1 MDIEFA
7 DTNLRDLCNDERVAK
22 RKFDAAIVKQLHHR
36 LMDIQAARVVTNLTG
51 GKPHPLERER
61 LGQFAITLVGLY
73 RLVFEPANNPIP
85 RKADGKIDWSNV
97 NKVRIVYIGDYHDY

>member
-7 DTNLRDLCNDERVAK
+7 DTNLIELCNDERVAK
-22 RKFDAAIVKQLHHR
+22 RKFNAALVKQLHHR
-36 LMDIQAARVVTNLTG
+36 LMDIRAAPFVTNIIG

-61 LGQFAITLVGLY
+61 EGQFALTLVGLY